1 MDEIAQLAQQVKI
14 VGDTIEA
21 QMQRLEQVI
30 KIFLDE
36 KEALTQEREVV
47 AKEKETT
54 QDLNRAL
61 TQSLNDSDSQIDD
74 LSTITAALT
83 QLRETLAKAMETE
96 EQGG

>member
-47 AKEKETT
+47 VKEKETT